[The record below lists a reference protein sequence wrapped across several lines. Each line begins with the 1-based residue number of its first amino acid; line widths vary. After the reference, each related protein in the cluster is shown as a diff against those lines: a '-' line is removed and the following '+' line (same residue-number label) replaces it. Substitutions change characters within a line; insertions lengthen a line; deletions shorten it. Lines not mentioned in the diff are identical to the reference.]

1 MTVFTDKPQS
11 HGFSHYSSFRLAD
24 KMRKTMD
31 ALPTEPPCLGQSCP
45 LISIFM
51 MEKISY
57 QRQPNKNSH
66 LFLKS
71 SRRAKMK
78 IENFDQ
84 LKVFN
89 KNFNRQR
96 RQTIRNRIRAT
107 AVKKKPF
114 ETKTTPFKHFI
125 ETFF

>member
-1 MTVFTDKPQS
+1 
-11 HGFSHYSSFRLAD
+11 
-24 KMRKTMD
+24 
-31 ALPTEPPCLGQSCP
+31 
-45 LISIFM
+45 
-51 MEKISY
+51 
-57 QRQPNKNSH
+57 
-66 LFLKS
+66 
-71 SRRAKMK
+71 MK

>member
-1 MTVFTDKPQS
+1 
-11 HGFSHYSSFRLAD
+11 
-24 KMRKTMD
+24 
-31 ALPTEPPCLGQSCP
+31 
-45 LISIFM
+45 
-51 MEKISY
+51 
-57 QRQPNKNSH
+57 
-66 LFLKS
+66 
-71 SRRAKMK
+71 MK

-114 ETKTTPFKHFI
+114 ETNTTPFKHFI
-125 ETFF
+125 EAFF